1 MDLRAHSRARARL
14 PGGAL
19 PRRPARRAGPRRGDS
34 AGHAARRTAVRGFLA
49 RRPKTRVEGPGGLA
63 MSERSLTHEDSTAPV
78 TEDHLD
84 AAFDADVEEM
94 PQARMTRRY
103 AFLFGF
109 FVVSAIAFL
118 YFGLPQIAGLSDT
131 WERINRGDPYW
142 LAVAV
147 VLEAVSFGGYIILF
161 RTVFVR
167 GDSQIDWRG
176 GDPETEAGPGGPR
189 PFPAP

>member
-1 MDLRAHSRARARL
+1 MA
-14 PGGAL
+14 
-19 PRRPARRAGPRRGDS
+19 
-34 AGHAARRTAVRGFLA
+34 
-49 RRPKTRVEGPGGLA
+49 
-63 MSERSLTHEDSTAPV
+63 ERSLSPEQSTAPV
-78 TEDHLD
+78 TGDNPTAEED
-84 AAFDADVEEM
+84 ANEEM
-94 PQARMTRRY
+94 PSVKMTRRY
-103 AFLFGF
+103 ALLFALF
-109 FVVSAIAFL
+109 IVSAIAFL